1 MVVHRWIV
9 VIRPY
14 VMACTVLLRLLLS
27 SMQRMVSAEL
37 GEIRGWCLMLD
48 KTEMWRAWQLL
59 NSSRSWM
66 AKVASSLMAV
76 GVSGGVDARELMDG
90 LELPDILYL
99 W

>member
-1 MVVHRWIV
+1 MTSWMDGV
-9 VIRPY
+9 
-14 VMACTVLLRLLLS
+14 
-27 SMQRMVSAEL
+27 
-37 GEIRGWCLMLD
+37 GEWGTYWTDESVD